1 MISSSGCGVRRFTG
15 LNSPTTYLING
26 TSHIRQE
33 KNQCGL
39 ACLSMVFRYW
49 GRNDID
55 LSPIE
60 SSYALKAE
68 NLKKFAEQQGFF
80 AFVYSGSPKDLK
92 EQLDKGRPIIV
103 MTKYIF
109 KLPPMRELQL
119 AKKIVGEG
127 SNHYSV
133 VIGYDDTKRIYII
146 SDPARKTPITIDRF
160 LFEEKWAECD
170 YLTILVVPM
179 IK

>member
-1 MISSSGCGVRRFTG
+1 
-15 LNSPTTYLING
+15 
-26 TSHIRQE
+26 
-33 KNQCGL
+33 
-39 ACLSMVFRYW
+39 MVFGYW
-49 GRNDID
+49 SRNDID

-80 AFVYSGSPKDLK
+80 AFVYSGSPKDVK
-92 EQLDKGRPIIV
+92 KQLDKGRPIIV
-103 MTKYIF
+103 MTRYIF
-109 KLPPMRELQL
+109 KFPPMRELQL
-119 AKKIVGEG
+119 AEKIIRERI
-127 SNHYSV
+127 NHYSV
-133 VIGYDDTKRIYII
+133 VIGYDDTKRVYIV
-146 SDPARKTPITIDRF
+146 SDPARKTPITVDRF